1 MLTERTVT
9 EGCAVRT
16 TSYAAWAAV
25 SLLAVNLSSPAAR
38 AQGGTPDVFG
48 GTTAPKPSW
57 SQRLLGPLGFGEPTP
72 AEKQA
77 KAAAAAQADEARR
90 LKHDPLAL
98 DRGLSAPTPDLM
110 VSMAEMALHGGNVEQ
125 ARQLYQKAIAEQP
138 KNLNALL
145 GAARMEDREGRL
157 DVAVMLYQ
165 RAAAA
170 HPKNPTVLNDL
181 GLCLARQGKLP
192 VAERVLIQAVQLEPT
207 KPLYRNN
214 LAKIQVE
221 MNRLDAACQ
230 HLAAVYPPAV
240 VNYNMGVLL
249 YERGRTAEAQRFL
262 LTAAGMNPALGAA
275 QTLLAEIRGGQQPV
289 YQVASANIAPAPHS
303 VVIQH
308 APAEPMAS
316 QIAATPQPPTLQS
329 APVTPVGP
337 EPTPAIAPQIVETTT
352 PEMPSITAPTLLPPV
367 N

>member
-1 MLTERTVT
+1 MPTMRIAT
-9 EGCAVRT
+9 EGRAVRT
-16 TSYAAWAAV
+16 ISNAAWAAV
-25 SLLAVNLSSPAAR
+25 CLLAVNLGGQSAR
-38 AQGGTPDVFG
+38 GQGVGSDVFG
-48 GTTAPKPSW
+48 QTTSPKPSW

-77 KAAAAAQADEARR
+77 KATAAAQAEEARR

-110 VSMAEMALHGGNVEQ
+110 VSMAEMALHGGNAEQ

-192 VAERVLIQAVQLEPT
+192 AAERVLVQAVQLEPT

-214 LAKIQVE
+214 LAKVE
-221 MNRLDAACQ
+221 VELNRIDAACQ
-230 HLAAVYPPAV
+230 HLAAVYPPPV

-262 LTAAGMNPALGAA
+262 LTAAGMDPALGAA
-275 QTLLAEIRGGQQPV
+275 QTLLAEIRAGQQPM
-289 YQVASANIAPAPHS
+289 YQVARASIAPAPHAM
-303 VVIQH
+303 VVQPAQSTPV
-308 APAEPMAS
+308 APQVEIVPHSPAS
-316 QIAATPQPPTLQS
+316 KPN
-329 APVTPVGP
+329 PVTPVEL
-337 EPTPAIAPQIVETTT
+337 EPTLPAAPQIVETTT
-352 PEMPSITAPTLLPPV
+352 PEMPAIDAPTLLPPV